1 MCKIILFSFLVN
13 LLFISFDSKADYPSG
28 LLSHGDFE
36 TGAIDEEFQKPH
48 TESEWS
54 FETSNPLR
62 GSRSLKASTLSY
74 KYIRY
79 VSHDFSEN
87 GVRLENINLS
97 GLIAVDGLINVKIRV
112 EYEDYTYS
120 EGTEISTTISDT
132 NGAVPLSLDL
142 TPYDKPENIDKEVK
156 RISIYFRASGEVVDF
171 VIDDIQL
178 QITSEGEGEII
189 DSDYPSGL
197 LSHGDFETGALDE
210 EFQKPHSESEWS
222 FETSNPL
229 RGSRSLRAS
238 TSNYKYVRYV
248 SHGFSENGVRLENIN
263 LSGLIAVD
271 GLINVKIRA
280 EYEDY
285 TYSEGTEISTTISD
299 TNGEVPLS
307 LDLTPYDKPE
317 NIDKEVKRIS
327 IYFRASGEAV
337 DFVIDDIQIQITE
350 KNEKPTVSATAPTAN
365 QEYTTT
371 QFITA
376 TAIATDTD
384 GGVEY
389 VEFKLSDS
397 SSWVQGAFDGDL
409 YTYNFGAKPAGP
421 YTIDYRAIDDDGE
434 ESDIKTVEILVNEV
448 EIIESDYPSGLL
460 SHGDFETGALDEEFQ
475 KPHSESEWSFETS
488 YPLRGSRSLKAST
501 LSYKYIRYVSHDFS
515 ENGVRLENINL
526 SGLIAVEGLIN
537 VKIRA
542 EYEDYTYSEGTE
554 ISTAISDTN
563 GEVPLSLVLTPY
575 DKPENIDKE
584 VKRISIYFRA
594 SGEAVDFVI
603 DDIQIQITE
612 KNEKPTVSAI
622 TPSINEEFLTTAN
635 VIANAG
641 ASDSD
646 GSIARVEF
654 KLDGGS
660 WIQDTSSP
668 YQYNFGNLTAASH
681 TISFRAID
689 NDGLASDITSRNIS
703 VSLPNVK
710 PTVSATA
717 PTASQEFL
725 TTASV
730 IASAGASDSDG
741 SIARVEFKLD
751 GGGWIQD
758 TSSPYQYNFGNLTA
772 ASHTIS
778 FRAIDNDGLAS
789 DITSRNISVSL
800 PNVKPTVSATAPTAS
815 QEFLTTANVIANA
828 GASDSDGSIARVEFK
843 LDGGSWIQD
852 TSSPYQYNFGNL
864 TAASHT
870 IYYRS
875 VDNEGLESDVDSKS
889 FTVIAALN
897 PPPPT
902 NIKFQYEHGFERATL
917 TWDRYSSN
925 CEEITIYY
933 SQSRQDLEEGRGE
946 REDAFCNP
954 NEHQI
959 KGLTSGTW
967 YFALTMLWW
976 QEVCFMDGDEE
987 VCEDE
992 ALDTERS
999 EIVSLDI
1006 DVNMIL
1012 LSDFENGFGYFEE
1025 DDGINWIIHSGPTP
1039 SSNTG
1044 PARAKQGDYYAYMET
1059 SSCCQYSPGDTLTL
1073 PTHLELDENLSYM
1086 LIFDYNMYGADV
1098 GTLRVDIYGTGG
1110 WETVWS
1116 TSGQQSGYYHWREAL
1131 VEIRGAREIRFTGI
1145 AAGGE
1150 LGDIALDNVR
1160 LVTRQ
1165 GARRILFIHT
1175 DLLGSPV
1182 AETDENGTLQGGQ

>member
-725 TTASV
+725 TTA
-730 IASAGASDSDG
+730 
-741 SIARVEFKLD
+741 
-751 GGGWIQD
+751 
-758 TSSPYQYNFGNLTA
+758 
-772 ASHTIS
+772 
-778 FRAIDNDGLAS
+778 
-789 DITSRNISVSL
+789 
-800 PNVKPTVSATAPTAS
+800 
-815 QEFLTTANVIANA
+815 NVIANA